1 MAILDLPPDTWRK
14 ALGIGAGDEP
24 SALILEGTWWHKNAL
39 TARLG
44 KLDDVQE
51 SAFPDMFL
59 GTRNGARVA
68 YCCAY
73 GAARAAEPAHVFAQM
88 GTRLLIQIG
97 TCGTFVPDAAPGT
110 VILPT
115 ECAARDGV
123 SPHYGGA
130 ESEFLDASWI
140 ARAEDKLAARKFTVR
155 KGRHLTWPSLFAQ
168 SDAMCEAWAR
178 EGFLSVDMETS
189 VVAAIARRF
198 GVAALSMLSV
208 WDMLAAG
215 RTFLDALAESDAA
228 ALANSNEAIFD
239 VALDLAEEA
248 AARRAA

>member
-14 ALGIGAGDEP
+14 ALGIIAGHEP
-24 SALILEGTWWHKNAL
+24 SALILEGTWWHKKAL
-39 TARLG
+39 AARLG
-44 KLDDVQE
+44 KLLDVQE
-51 SAFPDMFL
+51 TAFPGMYL
-59 GTRNGARVA
+59 GTWKGTRVA

-73 GAARAAEPAHVFAQM
+73 GAARACEPAHVFAQM

-97 TCGTFVPDAAPGT
+97 TCGAFVPDAAPGT

-115 ECAARDGV
+115 RCAARDGV

-130 ESEFLDASWI
+130 EIELLDAGWI
-140 ARAEDKLAARKFTVR
+140 ARAKANLTARKIQVR
-155 KGRHLTWPSLFAQ
+155 EGMHLTWPSLFAQ

-189 VVAAIARRF
+189 VVAAVARRF
-198 GVAALSMLSV
+198 GAAAVSMLSV

-215 RTFLDALAESDAA
+215 HTFLDALAESDAD
-228 ALANSNEAIFD
+228 ALAKSNDAVFD
-239 VALDLAEEA
+239 VALDLAAEEA
-248 AARRAA
+248 VRCAA

>member
-1 MAILDLPPDTWRK
+1 MAILDLPPEIWRK

-24 SALILEGTWWHKNAL
+24 AALILEGTWWHRKAL
-39 TARLG
+39 AARLG

-51 SAFPDMFL
+51 TAFPDMFL
-59 GTRNGARVA
+59 GTWKGARVA

-73 GAARAAEPAHVFAQM
+73 GAARACEPAHVFAQM

-97 TCGTFVPDAAPGT
+97 TCGALVPDAAPGT

-115 ECAARDGV
+115 RCAARDGV

-130 ESEFLDASWI
+130 EVEILDAGWI
-140 ARAEDKLAARKFTVR
+140 ARARADLTARKIEVR
-155 KGRHLTWPSLFAQ
+155 DGPHLTWPSLFAQ
-168 SDAMCEAWAR
+168 SDAMCEAWVR

-189 VVAAIARRF
+189 VVAAVARRF
-198 GVAALSMLSV
+198 GATALSMLSV
-208 WDMLAAG
+208 WDMLASG
-215 RTFLDALAESDAA
+215 RTFLDALAEADAA
-228 ALANSNEAIFD
+228 ALAKSNEAIFD

-248 AARRAA
+248 AARRTA